1 MTAPFYWYPYPLPG
15 TAQETDPNSLPHRHW
30 PLWFKVFVPIFR
42 YSQRCQQ
49 GLGGTVLSMN
59 HFPGGGGADLGDKGC
74 CLCLAGRY
82 LFLVLWYGHVI
93 ALQQTE
99 LLEPVLW
106 LPSYCPSVYRTASWH
121 TTKMPHPVAS
131 LSLWVTL
138 SHHPQHSYHVKWPPA
153 VLSTLRITES
163 GLRFLN
169 RWTCPI
175 HGPRIKNG
183 YVSNTKSWTYLK
195 QYKTFC
201 DVFIQLHCAVF
212 KSELCR

>member
-1 MTAPFYWYPYPLPG
+1 MSTVV
-15 TAQETDPNSLPHRHW
+15 R
-30 PLWFKVFVPIFR
+30 
-42 YSQRCQQ
+42 
-49 GLGGTVLSMN
+49 GTVLSMN
-59 HFPGGGGADLGDKGC
+59 HFPGWGGDVGDKEC
-74 CLCLAGRY
+74 CLCLAGLY
-82 LFLVLWYGHVI
+82 LFLVLWYGHVT

-121 TTKMPHPVAS
+121 TTEMPHPVAS

-138 SHHPQHSYHVKWPPA
+138 SHHPQHSYHGKWPPA

-175 HGPRIKNG
+175 HGPRTCKWSRMVMCQTQN
-183 YVSNTKSWTYLK
+183 
-195 QYKTFC
+195 
-201 DVFIQLHCAVF
+201 H
-212 KSELCR
+212 ELT